1 MKKKLVVCDIDST
14 LIVKYQPLSDRAKA
28 VINELKR
35 RGIYFGIASGRTLE
49 EIRSMM
55 NSWGYD
61 DFELLIGLNGAAI

>member
-55 NSWGYD
+55 N
-61 DFELLIGLNGAAI
+61 